1 MTAVLA
7 RKMWR
12 TLEPYHGLV
21 YFTPHATAAY
31 AALGVIGQAGY
42 FASRAAPMGPVPA
55 GVVIATFYNF
65 DPRVV
70 RAAVPAVW
78 EAASPADITAAR
90 LGAIDLA
97 LRDALGEDALASSEV
112 AEAAALACRAAGG
125 CTPEGRPLYA
135 AHAEL
140 AWPDEPHLALWHAVT
155 LLREFRGDGHVAA
168 LVAEGLDGCE
178 ALVTHGAMADV
189 GLPTGILQATR
200 GWSDDAWG
208 AARDR
213 LRHRGL
219 LDDGGALTPA
229 GAAVRDHVEAV
240 TDEQAMAPWRHLGED
255 DADRLRTLVRP
266 FSKAIAASG
275 AFRGRPAS

>member
-31 AALGVIGQAGY
+31 AALGVTGQAGY
-42 FASRAAPMGPVPA
+42 FASRAAPMGPVSA

-112 AEAAALACRAAGG
+112 VEAAALACRAAGG
-125 CTPEGRPLYA
+125 CTPEGRSLYA

-189 GLPTGILQATR
+189 GLLTGILQATR
-200 GWSDDAWG
+200 GWSDEAWG
-208 AARDR
+208 AAQDR

-229 GAAVRDHVEAV
+229 GEAVRDHVEAV
-240 TDEQAMAPWRHLGED
+240 TDEQAMAPWHHLGAD

-275 AFRGRPAS
+275 AFHGRPAS